1 MSKTLAV
8 VANDVDHLTRRVEKL
23 EKTEA
28 FYSKMSGYFVGAG
41 IGLGFIFGLIA
52 PLAPKVLKAM
62 GWG

>member
-8 VANDVDHLTRRVEKL
+8 VANDVEHLTRRVEKL
-23 EKTEA
+23 EENEA
-28 FYSKMSGYFVGAG
+28 FHSKMTGYFAGAG
-41 IGLGFIFGLIA
+41 VGIGFIFGLLA